1 MSGFIVVK
9 RREEVRAPTGVLSVE
24 RYVPVERVGVPDASS
39 QKSPGKTT

>member
-1 MSGFIVVK
+1 MSGFILVE

-24 RYVPVERVGVPDASS
+24 RYVPDASS